1 MFITKTREKIL
12 CLFFNRPE
20 LRIHQRGIV
29 RKARVN
35 PQNAHKYL
43 KEFVRDGL
51 LLRSESPQ
59 FSLYRI
65 NPKNA
70 YLFKIFELFELKK
83 KEDFCSKNNLLARRL
98 LKYMQILRRLSEN
111 EVQLIILYGPA
122 ARGEWTEESAVDILT
137 VTPARVGPKKM
148 TQIHEEAAKRVRFML
163 HISSSNFTMEDVNFF
178 PELWKDRIVLYNEY
192 LFWHMIRESKTNGKR
207 LI

>member
-1 MFITKTREKIL
+1 MFITRTREKIL
-12 CLFFNRPE
+12 RLFFDRPK

-29 RKARVN
+29 RRARVN

-43 KEFVRDGL
+43 KEFVQDGL

-59 FSLYRI
+59 FVLYRL

-70 YLFKIFELFELKK
+70 YLFKVFELFELKK
-83 KEDFCSKNNLLARRL
+83 KEDFYSKNNLLARRL
-98 LKYMQILRRLSEN
+98 LKYVQILRRLSEN
-111 EVQLIILYGPA
+111 EIRIVILHGPA

-137 VTPARVGPKKM
+137 VTSARVGPKKM
-148 TQIHEEAAKRVRFML
+148 AQIHEAAARGVRYML
-163 HISSSNFTMEDVNFF
+163 NISANNFAMNDVGFL
-178 PELWKDRIVLYNEY
+178 PDLWKDRILLYNEF
-192 LFWHMIRESKTNGKR
+192 LFWQLIRESKTKGKS